1 MISAITMSA
10 RTSDT
15 SIIAAGAQHIA
26 LPLSFAR
33 LIGRCVSKTKP
44 ARSRSKSHRSREGAS
59 SPLDLDRSIVLV
71 GLMGA
76 GKSTVGR
83 RLATRLKL
91 DFLDADDEITKAAG
105 LSVSDIFE
113 TMGEAAFRDGERKV
127 IARLLDGAPCVLA
140 TGGGA
145 FMDDETR
152 TLIKTKAT
160 SIWLRADLDVLMKR
174 VSRRDTRPL
183 LRTSDPRKVMSELLE
198 KRGPVYAQADITVD
212 SSEGPHAAAVDA
224 IIDALAQYARN
235 EANDAD

>member
-1 MISAITMSA
+1 MISAITMRA

-15 SIIAAGAQHIA
+15 SVTAVGAQWVA

-44 ARSRSKSHRSREGAS
+44 ARSRSKSHRSRAGAS
-59 SPLDLDRSIVLV
+59 SQLDLDRGIVLV

-76 GKSTVGR
+76 GKTTVGR
-83 RLATRLKL
+83 RLATRLNL

-127 IARLLDGAPCVLA
+127 IARLLDGTPCVLA

-152 TLIKTKAT
+152 ALIKTKAT

-183 LRTSDPRKVMSELLE
+183 LRTPDPRKVMSELLA
-198 KRGPVYAQADITVD
+198 KRGPIYAQADITVD
-212 SSEGPHAAAVDA
+212 SGDGPHASTVDA
-224 IIDALAQYARN
+224 IIEALAKYAQ
-235 EANDAD
+235 NDET